1 VTKIDVST
9 SLCSAFEVQYTITYW
24 PSPSVVPD
32 TVVSES
38 Q

>member
-1 VTKIDVST
+1 
-9 SLCSAFEVQYTITYW
+9 LEVQYTITYW